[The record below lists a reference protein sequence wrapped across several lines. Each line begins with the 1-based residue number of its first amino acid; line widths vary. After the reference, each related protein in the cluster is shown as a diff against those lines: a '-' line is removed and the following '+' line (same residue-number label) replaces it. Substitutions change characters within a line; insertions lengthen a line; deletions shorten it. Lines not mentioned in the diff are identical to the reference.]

1 MSKTLVLAS
10 ASPRRKA
17 LLDQIGVEF
26 RVHPVD
32 LDESMIPGEEALVH
46 VQRLATEKA
55 RLGFEQ
61 LTRQETGLAVL
72 AADTVVEI
80 DGKVLGKPSGDRQAA
95 AFLSR
100 LSGKAHKVHTA
111 IALVTNDQELAAV
124 SSSDVEFMPL
134 SEKQIA
140 AYVATGEP
148 QDKAGAYAI
157 QHPGFAPVR
166 AIDGCITG
174 VMGLPLGDLCS
185 SLAEFGYRA
194 ECAVAEVCERQARF
208 ACCQRTDDAVG
219 G

>member
-157 QHPGFAPVR
+157 QGIAGQFVVHLSGSYS
-166 AIDGCITG
+166 G
-174 VMGLPLGDLCS
+174 VMGLPLYETAALLSACGIAP
-185 SLAEFGYRA
+185 LA
-194 ECAVAEVCERQARF
+194 
-208 ACCQRTDDAVG
+208 
-219 G
+219 